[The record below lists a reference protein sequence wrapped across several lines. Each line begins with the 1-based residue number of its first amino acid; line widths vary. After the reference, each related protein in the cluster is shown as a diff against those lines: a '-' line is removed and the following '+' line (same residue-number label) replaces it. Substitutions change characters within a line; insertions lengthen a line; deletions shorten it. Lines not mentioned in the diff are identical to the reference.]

1 MIDKVN
7 DKTKTK
13 DPFLN
18 LVITRKRKLY
28 KFAHFDSYDNAFT
41 FSRGDKQYSLE
52 QSLSQWFTVDSPR
65 ILEIAAGNAQF
76 SLELARQ
83 NPKLNFIA
91 ADIKSDRL
99 YTSAKKALSEDIQNI
114 AFVRVNM
121 RELCN
126 ALKPDSFAKIWL
138 TFPDPFA
145 RKRSVR
151 RRLTHPDFLKLYDKL
166 LTKDGSLNFKTDSR
180 ELFLWSLEQF
190 VSENWQIKQLSFDLH
205 DSDLPA
211 DYKIM
216 THYEQ
221 RFVEQDIPINYGT
234 FLKN

>member
-1 MIDKVN
+1 MIDKV
-7 DKTKTK
+7 DKQIKSD
-13 DPFLN
+13 DPFIN

-28 KFAHFDSYDNAFT
+28 KFAHFDSFKNAFT
-41 FSRGDKQYSLE
+41 FSRGDKEYSLE
-52 QSLSQWFTVDSPR
+52 QALNQWFTTDKPR

-83 NPKLNFIA
+83 NPKLNFMA

-99 YTSAKKALSEDIQNI
+99 YTSAKQALSEGVTNI
-114 AFVRVNM
+114 AFVRINM
-121 RELCN
+121 KELCH
-126 ALKPDSFAKIWL
+126 AFKPDSFAKIWL

-166 LTKDGSLNFKTDSR
+166 LTKDGCLNFKTDSR
-180 ELFLWSLEQF
+180 DLFLWSLEQF
-190 VSENWQIKQLSFDLH
+190 VSDNWQIKQLSFDLH

-216 THYEQ
+216 THYEE

-234 FLKN
+234 FIKN